1 MATTIEPSSA
11 RAEQL
16 QATAIAIERELSQVI
31 VGYQDVLRGV
41 LVALLAGGHTL
52 LEGAPGLGK
61 TLLVR
66 TLSEVLHLRY
76 SRIQFTPDLMPTDII
91 GTNILVDSDMGERR
105 FVFQHGPIFGSLI
118 LADEINRASPKT
130 QSALLEAMQER
141 TITVGTNEYTLPE
154 PFFVLA
160 TQNPIEMAG
169 TYPLPE
175 AQLDRFLFKLKLG
188 APTAAQLTEIVNRTT
203 SVEQPGVR
211 RLASGDDLLEMR
223 HVARQVFIA
232 PHVTDYAVR
241 LVMATYPTPD
251 ADAPAAVRQ
260 FVRYGASPRA
270 AQTLIIAGKITA
282 FLSGRF
288 NVSYQ
293 DIRGVARPTL
303 RHRLILNVEAEVAG
317 VDSDSIIESVIR
329 HVHEDSG
336 G

>member
-1 MATTIEPSSA
+1 MTAAIEPSSA
-11 RAEQL
+11 RAEEL
-16 QATAIAIERELSQVI
+16 QNMAIAIEREVAQVI
-31 VGYQDVLRGV
+31 VGYKDVLRGV

-66 TLSEVLHLRY
+66 TLSDVLHLRY
-76 SRIQFTPDLMPTDII
+76 SRIQFTPDLMPADII
-91 GTNILVDSDMGERR
+91 GTNVLVNAETGERR
-105 FVFQHGPIFGSLI
+105 FDFQHGPIFGNLV

-141 TITVGTNEYTLPE
+141 TITVGNNDYSLPE
-154 PFFVLA
+154 PFFVMA

-175 AQLDRFLFKLKLG
+175 AQLDRFLFKLKMG
-188 APTAAQLTEIVNRTT
+188 SPTAAQLTEIVNRTT
-203 SVEQPGVR
+203 SIDEPSVR
-211 RLASGDDLLEMR
+211 RLADGKALLEMR

-232 PHVTDYAVR
+232 PHVTNYAVR
-241 LVMATYPTPD
+241 LVMATYPTGEGDIPGSI
-251 ADAPAAVRQ
+251 RQ
-260 FVRYGASPRA
+260 YVRYGASPRA
-270 AQTLIIAGKITA
+270 AQTLVIAAKITA

-293 DIRGVARPTL
+293 DIRDVARPAL
-303 RHRLILNVEAEVAG
+303 RHRLILNIEAEVAG
-317 VDSDSIIESVIR
+317 VDPDTLIESVVQ
-329 HVHEDSG
+329 HVPEEIG